1 MFLLRATFD
10 LWLRHP
16 LPSQECFPNRVI
28 HVHRAR
34 AKQALCN
41 ARRDGMLMPIRMAT
55 PPKPSLSKLERA
67 PFQAHDPNA
76 PRYTTNC
83 IANTPDV
90 RRVRIVALP

>member
-1 MFLLRATFD
+1 
-10 LWLRHP
+10 
-16 LPSQECFPNRVI
+16 
-28 HVHRAR
+28 
-34 AKQALCN
+34 
-41 ARRDGMLMPIRMAT
+41 MLMPIRMAT